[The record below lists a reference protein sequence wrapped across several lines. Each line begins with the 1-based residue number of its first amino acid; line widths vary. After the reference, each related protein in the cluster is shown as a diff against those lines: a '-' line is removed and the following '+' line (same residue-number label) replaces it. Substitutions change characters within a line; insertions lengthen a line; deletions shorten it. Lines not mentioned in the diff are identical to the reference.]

1 MQHGVQFLEW
11 PFFDE
16 AHRRLGREA
25 AAWARG
31 ALGHWTHDPDAD
43 AVCRRLVREMGEAGW
58 LRYSV
63 PPGGA
68 DATSIDVRSICLLRE
83 VFGYHSGL
91 ADFAFA
97 MQGLGSGSI
106 ALAGSEALRAK
117 YLPKVSRGESI
128 AAFALSEPDSGSDV
142 AAIATTARRDG
153 EHYVLNGTKTWIS
166 NGGIADFYVIFV
178 RTGEAPGTRGLSAF
192 VLDAGTPGLDERE
205 RIDIISPHPM
215 ATLKLTDCRVA
226 AANLLGSPGEGF
238 KIAMRNLDIF
248 RTSVGAA
255 ALGLARRDGEHYV
268 MNGTKTWISNGG
280 IADFY
285 VIFVRTGEAPGTRGL
300 SAFVLEAG
308 TPGLDERSRIDIISP
323 HPMATLKL
331 SDCRVPAA
339 NLLGAPGEGFKIAMR
354 NLDIFRTSVG
364 AAALGLARRALQEAL
379 GHARARRMFGK
390 VLADFQITQA
400 KLADMA
406 TAIDAA
412 ALLVYRAAWT
422 RDVAKRAV
430 TREAAMAKM
439 NATESAQVVI
449 DSAVQ
454 MFGGLGVVSG
464 HPVERLYREIRSLR
478 IYEGATEV
486 QKLIISRELL
496 QAFARESE
504 LP

>member
-1 MQHGVQFLEW
+1 MQQGVLARGAGRSGFLEW

-25 AAWARG
+25 AEWAQG
-31 ALGHWTHDPDAD
+31 ALGDWTHEANAD
-43 AVCRRLVREMGEAGW
+43 SVCRRLVREMGEAGW

-68 DATSIDVRSICLLRE
+68 DAGSIDVRSICLLRE
-83 VFGYHSGL
+83 LFGYHSGL

-106 ALAGSEALRAK
+106 ALAGSEALRAR
-117 YLPKVSRGESI
+117 YLPRVARGEAI

-178 RTGEAPGTRGLSAF
+178 RTGEAAGTRGLSAF
-192 VLDAGTPGLDERE
+192 VLDAGTPGLDASE
-205 RIDIISPHPM
+205 RIEIISPHPM
-215 ATLKLTDCRVA
+215 ATLQLRDCRVA
-226 AANLLGSPGEGF
+226 
-238 KIAMRNLDIF
+238 
-248 RTSVGAA
+248 VQ
-255 ALGLARRDGEHYV
+255 
-268 MNGTKTWISNGG
+268 
-280 IADFY
+280 
-285 VIFVRTGEAPGTRGL
+285 
-300 SAFVLEAG
+300 
-308 TPGLDERSRIDIISP
+308 
-323 HPMATLKL
+323 
-331 SDCRVPAA
+331 

-364 AAALGLARRALQEAL
+364 GAALGFARRALHEAI
-379 GHARARRMFGK
+379 GRARSRRMFGK
-390 VLADFQITQA
+390 TLADFQITQA

-412 ALLVYRAAWT
+412 ALLVYRSAWT

-430 TREAAMAKM
+430 TTEAAMAKM
-439 NATESAQVVI
+439 YATENAQAVI

-454 MFGGLGVVSG
+454 IFGGLGVVCG

-486 QKLIISRELL
+486 QKLIISRELI
-496 QAFARESE
+496 QAAGRESM
-504 LP
+504 P